1 MKKIWTII
9 LFFFVVLLLVGCQ
22 SGSKDVSEPM
32 VTAPNETISGET
44 EVITV
49 DEIENVGEVAVTTD
63 LELYFDDWGEFDL
76 LALAKDL
83 GFYSY
88 DDEEDN
94 LILFYRYL
102 PDHTE
107 DNTSYVEL
115 QLVDGVSLMNIWY
128 TKDAM
133 DEGYYDVCNV
143 VLRGDVDDPS
153 VASGE
158 HMPGGCLGAEEGT
171 PDVEIHHLIPI
182 LLGDI
187 QRGDG
192 IAHAGAVDKNINSPQ
207 IFHNAVNHWL
217 NLLRLPDVHVV
228 DLYGEPL

>member
-22 SGSKDVSEPM
+22 GDSKDVSEPTA
-32 VTAPNETISGET
+32 TAPNETISGEI

-49 DEIENVGEVAVTTD
+49 DEIENAGEVAVTTD

-143 VLRGDVDDPS
+143 VLRGDVDDVLSLTETIRIKGKYVETNLTGIKLVVYALEQLSSENYENQPGINIFAEIWPS
-153 VASGE
+153 
-158 HMPGGCLGAEEGT
+158 AEVDQRYTVFEK
-171 PDVEIHHLIPI
+171 E
-182 LLGDI
+182 LLPP
-187 QRGDG
+187 
-192 IAHAGAVDKNINSPQ
+192 K
-207 IFHNAVNHWL
+207 
-217 NLLRLPDVHVV
+217 
-228 DLYGEPL
+228 

>member
-1 MKKIWTII
+1 M
-9 LFFFVVLLLVGCQ
+9 VLLLVGCQ
-22 SGSKDVSEPM
+22 GGSKDVSEPT
-32 VTAPNETISGET
+32 VTAPNETIFGEI

-49 DEIENVGEVAVTTD
+49 DEIENAGEVSVTTD

-133 DEGYYDVCNV
+133 DEGYYDVRNV
-143 VLRGDVDDPS
+143 VLRGDVDDVLSLAETIRIKGKYVETNLTGIKLVVYALEQLSSENYENQPGINIFAEIWPS
-153 VASGE
+153 
-158 HMPGGCLGAEEGT
+158 AEVDQRYTVFEK
-171 PDVEIHHLIPI
+171 E
-182 LLGDI
+182 LLPP
-187 QRGDG
+187 
-192 IAHAGAVDKNINSPQ
+192 K
-207 IFHNAVNHWL
+207 
-217 NLLRLPDVHVV
+217 
-228 DLYGEPL
+228 

>member
-1 MKKIWTII
+1 M
-9 LFFFVVLLLVGCQ
+9 VLLLVGCQ
-22 SGSKDVSEPM
+22 GGSKDVSEPTA
-32 VTAPNETISGET
+32 TAPNETISGEI

-49 DEIENVGEVAVTTD
+49 DEIENAGEVAVTTD

-133 DEGYYDVCNV
+133 DEGYYDVRNV
-143 VLRGDVDDPS
+143 VLRGDVDDVLSLTETIRIKGKYVETNLTGIKLVVYALEQLSSENYENQPGINIFAEIWPS
-153 VASGE
+153 
-158 HMPGGCLGAEEGT
+158 AEVDQRYTVFEK
-171 PDVEIHHLIPI
+171 E
-182 LLGDI
+182 LLPP
-187 QRGDG
+187 
-192 IAHAGAVDKNINSPQ
+192 K
-207 IFHNAVNHWL
+207 
-217 NLLRLPDVHVV
+217 
-228 DLYGEPL
+228 

>member
-22 SGSKDVSEPM
+22 GGSKDVSEPT

-49 DEIENVGEVAVTTD
+49 DEIEAAGEIPIVTD

-143 VLRGDVDDPS
+143 VLRGDVDDVLSLAETIRIKGKYVETNLTGIKLVVYALEQLSSENYENQPGINIFAEIWPS
-153 VASGE
+153 
-158 HMPGGCLGAEEGT
+158 AEVDQRYTVFEK
-171 PDVEIHHLIPI
+171 E
-182 LLGDI
+182 LLPP
-187 QRGDG
+187 
-192 IAHAGAVDKNINSPQ
+192 K
-207 IFHNAVNHWL
+207 
-217 NLLRLPDVHVV
+217 
-228 DLYGEPL
+228 

>member
-1 MKKIWTII
+1 M
-9 LFFFVVLLLVGCQ
+9 VLLLVGCQ
-22 SGSKDVSEPM
+22 GGSKDVSEPM
-32 VTAPNETISGET
+32 VTAPNETISGEI

-49 DEIENVGEVAVTTD
+49 DEIENVGEVSVTTD

-133 DEGYYDVCNV
+133 DEGYYDVRNV
-143 VLRGDVDDPS
+143 VLRGDVDDVLSLAETIRIKGKYVETNLTGIKLVVYALEQLSSENYENQPGINIFAEIWPS
-153 VASGE
+153 
-158 HMPGGCLGAEEGT
+158 AEVDQRYTVFEK
-171 PDVEIHHLIPI
+171 E
-182 LLGDI
+182 LLPP
-187 QRGDG
+187 
-192 IAHAGAVDKNINSPQ
+192 K
-207 IFHNAVNHWL
+207 
-217 NLLRLPDVHVV
+217 
-228 DLYGEPL
+228 

>member
-22 SGSKDVSEPM
+22 GGSKDVSEPT

-49 DEIENVGEVAVTTD
+49 DEIENAGEVSVTTD

-133 DEGYYDVCNV
+133 DEGYYDVRNV
-143 VLRGDVDDPS
+143 VLRGDVDDVLSLAETIRIKGKYVETNLTGIKLVVYALEQLSSENYENQPGINIFAEIWPS
-153 VASGE
+153 
-158 HMPGGCLGAEEGT
+158 AEVDQRYTVFEK
-171 PDVEIHHLIPI
+171 E
-182 LLGDI
+182 LLPP
-187 QRGDG
+187 
-192 IAHAGAVDKNINSPQ
+192 K
-207 IFHNAVNHWL
+207 
-217 NLLRLPDVHVV
+217 
-228 DLYGEPL
+228 

>member
-22 SGSKDVSEPM
+22 GDSKDVSEPTA
-32 VTAPNETISGET
+32 TAPNETISGEI

-49 DEIENVGEVAVTTD
+49 DEIENAGEVAVTTD

-133 DEGYYDVCNV
+133 DEGYYDVRNV
-143 VLRGDVDDPS
+143 VLRGDVDDVLSLAETIRIKGKYVETNLTGIKLVVYALEQLSSENYENQPGINIFAEIWPS
-153 VASGE
+153 
-158 HMPGGCLGAEEGT
+158 AEVDQRYTVFEK
-171 PDVEIHHLIPI
+171 E
-182 LLGDI
+182 LLPP
-187 QRGDG
+187 
-192 IAHAGAVDKNINSPQ
+192 K
-207 IFHNAVNHWL
+207 
-217 NLLRLPDVHVV
+217 
-228 DLYGEPL
+228 